1 MKKRYAILGILVLIS
16 ALGYIVEYNR
26 DVGSLIIY
34 EPQVDFNDTENLI
47 TQFQFFKHDTY
58 NFTNTLDWKI
68 ENDTAGTP
76 LFAFSPFDTA
86 LVHKSNGMEPQ
97 QMIYKGTFGDN
108 GSGKLET
115 FLVCYRGVTS
125 GDMLNFS
132 MEVSGKSDNSPV
144 IIGVESFDSKDNYL
158 DSSDVYISDLSEKPK
173 RYNITYICPNNTHY
187 IAVYI
192 QCQEIS
198 SRSDISLIM
207 GKPRLTREGIGVTTE
222 VKKNNKEDKGFLYL
236 ILATPLFIPSTIILS
251 EFIVR
256 IKGYRNKYTFSGNK
270 NDNYQILVPIW
281 GHIKYLENIEYL
293 SRYGSHVTLCTT
305 GDESKE
311 FYDSLNSI
319 VAKYGFNVFVDKA
332 TRLDSI
338 KEQETSNK
346 ERSTSGRERDSII
359 RNALK
364 TVATC
369 YVVALDADSITDKD
383 MSLLVGEL
391 EYRCLDIASIR
402 IVPDNGGSSF
412 LTKLQVFEYDTAMNF
427 RYLCPWLI
435 SGACHVAKTYV
446 LENIMNRHSLFFQGN
461 DVETGLLAK
470 TIGYNVGHIPF
481 IVRTSVPANFE
492 SWIRQRLAWAG
503 GEFRLYIM
511 NLKFIFQ
518 YPLFWFYG
526 AVVTIGLFPLRWM
539 SLSVLTPSLYI
550 ILTLYIGLILYTHW
564 KNKNRW
570 LLILP
575 IYTLFISLVMTP
587 LGVVWYFYMARKDK
601 NYGIITTKIQNERIW
616 DCK

>member
-1 MKKRYAILGILVLIS
+1 MEKRYYILALLVLIS
-16 ALGYIVEYNR
+16 ALGYVVEHNR
-26 DVGSLIIY
+26 DPEPLIIY
-34 EPQVDFNDTENLI
+34 EPQVNFSDTENFI
-47 TQFQFFKHDTY
+47 TQFQFFKHDTD

-68 ENDTAGTP
+68 ENETAGTP

-86 LVHKSNGMEPQ
+86 FIHKSNGTEPQ

-144 IIGVESFDSKDNYL
+144 IIEVESFDNKDNYL
-158 DSSDVYISDLSEKPK
+158 DSSDVYISDLSETPK

-192 QCQEIS
+192 QCQEINLG
-198 SRSDISLIM
+198 SDIALIM
-207 GKPRLTREGIGVTTE
+207 GKPRLTREGTGMTAE
-222 VKKNNKEDKGFLYL
+222 VKKTEEKEKGFLYL
-236 ILATPLFIPSTIILS
+236 ILIPLLFIPSIIILS
-251 EFIVR
+251 EFIIR
-256 IKGYRNKYTFSGNK
+256 IKGHRKRYTFSGNK

-281 GHIKYLENIEYL
+281 GHIKYLENVEYL
-293 SRYGSHVTLCTT
+293 SGYKSHVTLCTT

-311 FYDSLNSI
+311 FYNSLNAI
-319 VAKYGFNVFVDKA
+319 AIKYGFSVFVDKA
-332 TRLDSI
+332 RSDLI
-338 KEQETSNK
+338 EKQATSNEK
-346 ERSTSGRERDSII
+346 RATSGQKRDSII

-364 TVATC
+364 TVATY
-369 YVVALDADSITDKD
+369 YVVTLDADSITDED
-383 MSLLVGEL
+383 MSLLVGEF
-391 EYRCLDIASIR
+391 EQRYLDIASIR

-412 LTKLQVFEYDTAMNF
+412 LTRLQVFEYDTAMNF
-427 RYLCPWLI
+427 RFLCPWLI

-470 TIGYNVGHIPF
+470 TIGYKVGHIPF
-481 IVRTSVPANFE
+481 IVRTSVPANVE
-492 SWIRQRLAWAG
+492 SWTRQRLAWAG

-518 YPLFWFYG
+518 HPLFWFYG
-526 AVVTIGLFPLRWM
+526 AVVTIGLFPLRWVA
-539 SLSVLTPSLYI
+539 LSVLTPSLYI
-550 ILTLYIGLILYTHW
+550 ILTLYIGLIFYTHW
-564 KNKNRW
+564 KNKNWW
-570 LLILP
+570 LLLMP

-587 LGVVWYFYMARKDK
+587 LGVVWYFHMARKDK
-601 NYGIITTKIQNERIW
+601 NYGIITTKIKI
-616 DCK
+616 